1 MKAEEYIKQKSTT
14 IYSVGVHE
22 EKVVSEKDALLALD
36 AARNEMLDKV
46 CSYLFREEYVS
57 PEFVGRLYNANYV
70 YQPF

>member
-14 IYSVGVHE
+14 IYSGGINV

-57 PEFVGRLYNANYV
+57 PEFVGRLHNANCV
-70 YQPF
+70 HQPF

>member
-1 MKAEEYIKQKSTT
+1 MKAKEYIKQKSTT
-14 IYSVGVHE
+14 IYNGGVNA
-22 EKVVSEKDALLALD
+22 EKVVSEKDALLAID

-57 PEFVGRLYNANYV
+57 PEFVERLYNANRV